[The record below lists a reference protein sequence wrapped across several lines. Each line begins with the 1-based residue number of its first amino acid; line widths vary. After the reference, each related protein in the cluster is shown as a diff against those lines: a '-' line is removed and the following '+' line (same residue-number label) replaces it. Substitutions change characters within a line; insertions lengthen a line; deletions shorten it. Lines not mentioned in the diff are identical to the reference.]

1 MFSAVDS
8 NTIGA
13 LVGICSPLSAS
24 LHFLSPPL
32 FPLYLRHLFVCL
44 LLPLSPLFS
53 TLPPPASPISL
64 SFSHSP
70 PSWRR
75 MLICQALCILQP
87 PATVALKWHH
97 TGGLGLSHLRP
108 YLPHLISLHLFAAA
122 HTRSRLKAAMW
133 EQKMNARTTVQ
144 IVLV

>member
-13 LVGICSPLSAS
+13 LVGICSPFSAS
-24 LHFLSPPL
+24 LHFPSPPL

-53 TLPPPASPISL
+53 TLPPPASPSPSL
-64 SFSHSP
+64 SVTLLP
-70 PSWRR
+70 RR

-133 EQKMNARTTVQ
+133 EQKINARTTVQ